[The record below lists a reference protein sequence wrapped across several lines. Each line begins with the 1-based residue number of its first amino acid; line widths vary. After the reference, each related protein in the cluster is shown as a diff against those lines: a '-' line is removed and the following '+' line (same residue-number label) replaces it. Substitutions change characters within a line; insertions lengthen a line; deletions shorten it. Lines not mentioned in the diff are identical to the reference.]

1 MGIRC
6 DASSSTAR
14 KRPSHGRLWRANE
27 ETLLRETTHRLRL
40 GVGNFEYS
48 EQPGHLQQFI
58 GSRSEVAEP
67 QRGSAGFRAG
77 MHGDQRAEP
86 RAVDHRDIFQIE
98 DELLFALTE
107 EALHF
112 FAQSNSLFSEYNAS
126 VQGQYC
132 HSIHFAVCNFQS
144 HVCSPSL
151 TENDCSGSRGRPA
164 KHTSQGFRRIPRTG
178 GEYTPIPLPSV
189 LEGLQGRPTFLPRSA
204 SARVRRGPVAQAS
217 ACVVLIS
224 VDAEQHTP
232 CVVC

>member
-27 ETLLRETTHRLRL
+27 ETLLRETTHRFRL

-86 RAVDHRDIFQIE
+86 RAVNHRDIFQIE
-98 DELLFALTE
+98 DELLFA
-107 EALHF
+107 
-112 FAQSNSLFSEYNAS
+112 
-126 VQGQYC
+126 
-132 HSIHFAVCNFQS
+132 
-144 HVCSPSL
+144 

-204 SARVRRGPVAQAS
+204 SARVRHGPVAQAS

-232 CVVC
+232 YVV